1 MNRTN
6 STTPPFPSCLCLL
19 LRPKTRSPPHTA
31 LAHKQP
37 SPPQSLPPSGGL
49 RIPLRSFNVVL
60 QCLGLTAWYKVL
72 LPCFSSTCSS
82 CFLSSS
88 INTFIASF
96 EMEYG
101 TDNVGGSEPVFIA
114 CTDVRPD
121 EMLTMRGSGERRSN
135 GIRTV
140 VRTATDVTLVMK
152 WSLYV
157 LRRSPSEAFGL
168 GMSAIAALLISTF

>member
-1 MNRTN
+1 
-6 STTPPFPSCLCLL
+6 
-19 LRPKTRSPPHTA
+19 
-31 LAHKQP
+31 
-37 SPPQSLPPSGGL
+37 
-49 RIPLRSFNVVL
+49 
-60 QCLGLTAWYKVL
+60 
-72 LPCFSSTCSS
+72 
-82 CFLSSS
+82 
-88 INTFIASF
+88 
-96 EMEYG
+96 MEYG